1 MQHFHLKGINFV
13 YKKKNYKIINN
24 KIFSKDRIFIFF
36 SGNGL
41 YYPNT
46 NEVFKKII
54 INQDRY
60 EWFGISKNIDCKKI
74 IFVRDIHKYWYFK
87 GINNKINTIN
97 KLITML
103 RCETKNSPEVICVGS
118 SAGGHMASIISSY
131 IKNSYVLNFAGQF
144 NLKPMNFFNYKY
156 FDICKLI
163 NKSRMFYFFSFFCN
177 DDFIQYNSVKNKKN
191 IKFFKFK
198 SNVHGPVLEKRVL
211 INLLNLSYEDLL
223 TLHKK
228 NKKFINKYL
237 FSFQLVNPVVFVIN
251 LFYKKI
257 TEFFK

>member
-1 MQHFHLKGINFV
+1 
-13 YKKKNYKIINN
+13 
-24 KIFSKDRIFIFF
+24 
-36 SGNGL
+36 
-41 YYPNT
+41 
-46 NEVFKKII
+46 
-54 INQDRY
+54 
-60 EWFGISKNIDCKKI
+60 
-74 IFVRDIHKYWYFK
+74 
-87 GINNKINTIN
+87 
-97 KLITML
+97 ML

-144 NLKPMNFFNYKY
+144 NLKPMKFFNYKY

-163 NKSRMFYFFSFFCN
+163 NKSRMFYFFSVFCN

-237 FSFQLVNPVVFVIN
+237 FSFQLVNPAVFVIN

>member
-1 MQHFHLKGINFV
+1 MQHFYLKGINFA

-24 KIFSKDRIFIFF
+24 KVFSKDRTFIFF

-60 EWFGISKNIDCKKI
+60 EWFDISKNIDCKKI

-103 RCETKNSPEVICVGS
+103 RLETKNSPEIVCVGS
-118 SAGGHMASIISSY
+118 SAGGHIASIVSSN

-144 NLKPMNFFNYKY
+144 NLKPMNFLNYKY

-163 NKSRMFYFFSFFCN
+163 NKSKIFYFFSIFCN
-177 DDFIQYNSVKNKKN
+177 DDFIQYNLVKKNKN

-198 SNVHGPVLEKRVL
+198 SNIHGPVLEKGVL
-211 INLLNLSYEDLL
+211 INLLNLSYKDLL
-223 TLHKK
+223 RLHIN
-228 NKKFINKYL
+228 NKKFINKYF
-237 FSFQLVNPVVFVIN
+237 FSFQLVNPIIFLTN
-251 LFYKKI
+251 LFYKKF
-257 TEFFK
+257 TKFFK